1 MTWRLDGSEGPLRM
15 RNKLERHDAVST
27 DGPVAGRRKARDAIP
42 SADELSSAVSRVA
55 AAPWEDP
62 FALALGDSAPIQEE
76 GALADASLLT
86 SEHHA
91 TPPKP
96 TVDGEHS
103 EEESFQ
109 EVEDD
114 SSNKLRLVS
123 RALQAG
129 DTVEEAHNIVR
140 IVGVDALPGLLILGK
155 RNLYLIDGLVQTAEG
170 QVVEADQA
178 PRDVLSIPSG
188 TLADLDSND
197 QRSHRWPYSD
207 VVETNKRAFLFRDVA
222 LELYFADK
230 QNFLIVCKDRKE
242 RAAVVSKM
250 AYKVGNG
257 PKSIV
262 NSLVLDAIARAVV
275 DTRAEQLDAMTRK
288 WQNREI
294 SNFAYIQ
301 MLNQHANRTP
311 NDVTQY
317 PVFPWVIA
325 DYASQILD
333 LTRSASYRDLT
344 LPMGALTPAR
354 KEAAVERYKATE
366 DVGETPL

>member
-1 MTWRLDGSEGPLRM
+1 M
-15 RNKLERHDAVST
+15 RSKLERQDAVSL
-27 DGPVAGRRKARDAIP
+27 PVSTAGRRTVRDAIP
-42 SADELSSAVSRVA
+42 TVDELSSAVSRVA

-62 FALALGDSAPIQEE
+62 FALALGDSAPIEEE
-76 GALADASLLT
+76 GMERNSQLT
-86 SEHHA
+86 TDHSG
-91 TPPKP
+91 TPAKP
-96 TVDGEHS
+96 TVEGEGS
-103 EEESFQ
+103 EDESFQ
-109 EVEDD
+109 DVEDD
-114 SSNKLRLVS
+114 SSNKLRLVAK
-123 RALQAG
+123 ALEAG

-155 RNLYLIDGLVQTAEG
+155 RNLYLIDGLVQTPEG

-188 TLADLDSND
+188 TLAGLDSSD
-197 QRSHRWPYSD
+197 QRSHKWPYSD

-230 QNFLIVCKDRKE
+230 QNFLIVFKDKKE
-242 RAAVVSKM
+242 RSAVVAKM
-250 AYKVGNG
+250 GFKAGNG
-257 PKSIV
+257 PRSIM
-262 NSLVLDAIARAVV
+262 NSIVLDAIARAVV
-275 DTRAEQLDAMTRK
+275 DTRADQLDNMTRK

-317 PVFPWVIA
+317 PVFPWVLA
-325 DYASQILD
+325 DYSSQILD
-333 LTRSASYRDLT
+333 LGRPASYRDLS

-354 KEAAVERYKATE
+354 REAAVERYKATE
-366 DVGETPL
+366 DVGEAPL